1 MDLPFFLAFP
11 GWPLLTHLSPES
23 EPIEAGEGV
32 LVASEV
38 WGAVIVA
45 QCYFRLTPRVKTS
58 QCQTTESTVTAQAQV
73 SLRFTTLL
81 CVSFS
86 IAPGGKGVGA

>member
-23 EPIEAGEGV
+23 EPVEAGEGV

-38 WGAVIVA
+38 WGTVMVA
-45 QCYFRLTPRVKTS
+45 QCYYRLTPRENTS
-58 QCQTTESTVTAQAQV
+58 QCQTTESTVTAQA
-73 SLRFTTLL
+73 
-81 CVSFS
+81 
-86 IAPGGKGVGA
+86 